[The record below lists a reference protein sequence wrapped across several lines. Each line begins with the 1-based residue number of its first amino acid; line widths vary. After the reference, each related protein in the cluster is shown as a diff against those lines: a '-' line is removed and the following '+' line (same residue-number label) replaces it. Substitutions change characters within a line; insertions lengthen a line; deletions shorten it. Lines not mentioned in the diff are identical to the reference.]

1 MSKLGRAASSL
12 LPRGAIA
19 VVLLVVVSAAVVVNP
34 WSAAGQSEPEIA
46 PGDGAGVN
54 VLEPGYTPPGG
65 QPGKGENAERVIR
78 GWYPTSSSGG
88 PKGSPKG

>member
-65 QPGKGENAERVIR
+65 QPVKGENAERGLR
-78 GWYPTSSSGG
+78 NWYPTSSSGG